1 MGKHH
6 QMSTCNIC
14 KLERCTFSLPKL
26 YFNQRSSLAGA
37 ITDKKTSSYC
47 SCLKSHKR

>member
-1 MGKHH
+1 MDKRH

-26 YFNQRSSLAGA
+26 EEAFYLDRRTALLERLQIKKQAA
-37 ITDKKTSSYC
+37 IVAA
-47 SCLKSHKR
+47 